1 MADMNSLVTGAET
14 GGKPLDES
22 GLSADALPEPRSQ
35 GALVLRKFLRH
46 KLAMTSVGMLVLITL
61 IALIMPLFW
70 PHGYWDSS
78 FASFAPPSA
87 EHPLGTTQVGKDMVS
102 QILRGTQYS
111 LLIAITVSLVATLI
125 GVVFG
130 AFAGYMGGFVDSV
143 ISRLTDLFLI
153 IPAIAA
159 AAILVKVFSG
169 SWWVVAVVLAV
180 FAWMPIARITR
191 AEAMSLSQREFI
203 EAARASGAG
212 TGRIVFKH
220 LVPNMVGTITVNA
233 TLAVAQA
240 VLAEA
245 ALSFIGLGVKPP
257 DTSLGR
263 VISENYAQ
271 MTGRPWLFFGPFL
284 VLVLIS
290 LSINF
295 IGDGLRD
302 AFDPRQRSVKP
313 VKPPKKK
320 APKQVEA

>member
-1 MADMNSLVTGAET
+1 MNSMSAGTESALS
-14 GGKPLDES
+14 ES
-22 GLSADALPEPRSQ
+22 GGEALPEARSQ
-35 GALVLRKFLRH
+35 GKMVLRKFLRH
-46 KLAMTSVGMLVLITL
+46 KLAMTSLVVLVLLTL
-61 IALIMPLFW
+61 AALIIPIFY
-70 PHGYWDSS
+70 PHGYWDADNPSYVE
-78 FASFAPPSA
+78 PSA
-87 EHPLGTTQVGKDMVS
+87 DHLLGTTQVGKDMLAQV
-102 QILRGTQYS
+102 LRGTQYS
-111 LLIAITVSLVATLI
+111 LLIALTVAIIATLL

-130 AFAGYMGGFVDSV
+130 ALAGYLRGITDSA

-153 IPAIAA
+153 VPQIAA
-159 AAILVKVFSG
+159 AAILVKVFAG
-169 SWWVVAVVLAV
+169 SWYVVAIVLAL

-220 LVPNMVGTITVNA
+220 LIPNMVGTITVNA

-245 ALSFIGLGVKPP
+245 ALSFIGLGVQIP
-257 DTSLGR
+257 DTSLGL
-263 VISENYAQ
+263 VISENYEQ
-271 MTGRPWLFFGPFL
+271 MQGRPWLFFGAFT

-302 AFDPRQRSVKP
+302 AFDPRQRRVK
-313 VKPPKKK
+313 
-320 APKQVEA
+320 A